1 MKPRTKIWKP
11 PTPKS
16 LKKQMEHNPPQKEGL
31 CHERIL
37 VVEPNVLLT
46 GLEKTP
52 MILNPYCPHIPT

>member
-1 MKPRTKIWKP
+1 MKPRAKIWKP
-11 PTPKS
+11 PKPNS
-16 LKKQMEHNPPQKEGL
+16 LEKQMGHNPPQKEGL

-37 VVEPNVLLT
+37 VVEPNALLR

>member
-1 MKPRTKIWKP
+1 METTKTQLPRKADG
-11 PTPKS
+11 
-16 LKKQMEHNPPQKEGL
+16 HNPPQKEGL

-37 VVEPNVLLT
+37 VVDPNALLR